1 MLEIIWWFGASSTG
15 ASVFG
20 WFSMQR
26 WRFICALC
34 ARNPTFNDLAG
45 IQAFVSLGVAPVA
58 AEVPKPGQRNFGGG
72 VNGCH
77 SFAPR
82 QVFARNV
89 LLG

>member
-1 MLEIIWWFGASSTG
+1 MRVLRERAFLVGLVCSAGALY
-15 ASVFG
+15 V
-20 WFSMQR
+20 
-26 WRFICALC
+26 RFAL
-34 ARNPTFNDLAG
+34 ANPTFNDLAG